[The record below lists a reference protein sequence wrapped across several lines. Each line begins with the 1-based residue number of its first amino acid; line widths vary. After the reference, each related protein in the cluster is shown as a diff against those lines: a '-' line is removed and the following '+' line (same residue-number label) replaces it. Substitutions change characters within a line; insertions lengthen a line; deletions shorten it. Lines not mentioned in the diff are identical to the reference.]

1 MTIVQDTAERLV
13 VRAGTRL
20 NQTTLTLDKQ
30 EGRARFERNL
40 LMWRLKPVELALTDI
55 ADVEVRAEIDAASGA
70 EIHVPIMRTRD
81 GLVLALP
88 VSEVEADDTVRRVC
102 GFLGLSPH

>member
-1 MTIVQDTAERLV
+1 MTIVQDTAQRLV

-40 LMWRLKPVELALTDI
+40 LMWRLKPVELALSDI

-70 EIHVPIMRTRD
+70 ETHVPIMRTRD

-88 VSEVEADDTVRRVC
+88 VREVEADDTVRRVC